1 MTKRIL
7 ANDLKRRRPRR
18 EPRPRILIVCEGR
31 RTEPKYFDALRI
43 KFRAVVEVTVEPAG
57 PTPKPLVERA
67 VKMKEEAERDARA
80 QRDSFLQ
87 YDEVWC
93 VFDIDQHPYLPD
105 ARQHAQA
112 NGISL
117 AISNPCFE
125 LCALLHFQEQ
135 SGFLNGRTARARLK
149 KHLPR
154 YDKVLPFESLD
165 PHYLIAV
172 TRAQHLDRRCEEAGC
187 PGGNPSTGVY
197 RLTERIRES
206 VASS

>member
-1 MTKRIL
+1 
-7 ANDLKRRRPRR
+7 
-18 EPRPRILIVCEGR
+18 
-31 RTEPKYFDALRI
+31 
-43 KFRAVVEVTVEPAG
+43 VVEVKVEPAG
-57 PTPKPLVERA
+57 PTPKQLVERA
-67 VKMKEEAERDARA
+67 VKMKKAAERDARA
-80 QRDSFLQ
+80 FRDSFLL

-93 VFDIDQHPYLPD
+93 VLDIDQHPRLPD
-105 ARQHAQA
+105 ARQQAKA

-125 LCALLHFQEQ
+125 LWALLHFQEQ
-135 SGFLNGRTARARLK
+135 SGYLQGRTARARLK
-149 KHLPR
+149 KHMPR

-172 TRAQHLDRRCEEAGC
+172 GRAQELDRRCEEAGC

-206 VASS
+206 GGAS